1 MELKTEDNTVE
12 NDTEINDK
20 AQDVLLEDDEPFV
33 TSAPKLS
40 KEEFYKHPSMSMIRK
55 GISSVGIVCYISAV
69 FTVMVSI
76 MQTIFDKSLNVTAM
90 VVGSLITAVLLIGLG
105 LGIHLMRSKVC
116 MYILLGFALL
126 NCITTMIL
134 EGMPGGVLILAI
146 AIMGT
151 INFSNFE
158 KAWAEY
164 QATGHITD
172 TYNINNNPLMKDI
185 QLFGKKRR

>member
-76 MQTIFDKSLNVTAM
+76 MQTIFDKSL
-90 VVGSLITAVLLIGLG
+90 
-105 LGIHLMRSKVC
+105 
-116 MYILLGFALL
+116 
-126 NCITTMIL
+126 
-134 EGMPGGVLILAI
+134 
-146 AIMGT
+146 
-151 INFSNFE
+151 
-158 KAWAEY
+158 
-164 QATGHITD
+164 
-172 TYNINNNPLMKDI
+172 
-185 QLFGKKRR
+185 